1 MKKNIVIGFILS
13 AIILAITGCGPAVI
27 PGQDVIGPVPITD
40 KVLKTVNIDNQGGTE
55 KEIERLKVGNY
66 EIRLIDNKYLY
77 NQYCFIFSAYD
88 KNRQITYVWY
98 SKKNEK
104 DMQEIQAYMKM
115 NSVDKKKFIRN
126 SFITYAHFD
135 LGPDEVAEFK

>member
-1 MKKNIVIGFILS
+1 MKRNIVIGFILS

-27 PGQDVIGPVPITD
+27 TGRDVIGPVPITD
-40 KVLKTVNIDNQGGTE
+40 KVLKTVDTDNRGGPE

-88 KNRQITYVWY
+88 KDRRITYVWY

-104 DMQEIQAYMKM
+104 DMQEIQSYMKM
-115 NSVDKKKFIRN
+115 NSVDKKNFIRN

-135 LGPDEVAEFK
+135 LGPVEVADLK

>member
-1 MKKNIVIGFILS
+1 MKRNIVIGFILS
-13 AIILAITGCGPAVI
+13 ALVFVIIACSPAVKAK
-27 PGQDVIGPVPITD
+27 QDVIGTVPITD
-40 KVLKTVNIDNQGGTE
+40 KVLKTVNIDNQGGPE

-66 EIRLIDNKYLY
+66 EIRLIDNKYIY
-77 NQYCFIFSAYD
+77 NQYCFIFSGYF

-115 NSVDKKKFIRN
+115 NSFDKKNFIRN

-135 LGPDEVAEFK
+135 LGPDEVAELK